1 MVGIVDAY
9 ITWQDDIGE
18 DGLDGV
24 PSSVPPDLHQ
34 GILPIQVVDVFS
46 KVFPILLLVLAKFL

>member
-24 PSSVPPDLHQ
+24 PSSVPLNLRQ
-34 GILPIQVVDVFS
+34 GILPIQVVDV
-46 KVFPILLLVLAKFL
+46 LCKFYL